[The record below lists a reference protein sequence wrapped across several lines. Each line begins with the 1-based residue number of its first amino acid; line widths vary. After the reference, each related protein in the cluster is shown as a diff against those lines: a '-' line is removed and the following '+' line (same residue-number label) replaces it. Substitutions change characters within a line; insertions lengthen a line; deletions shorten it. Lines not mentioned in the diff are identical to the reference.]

1 MRHNAGHS
9 NPHFSRLD
17 LFLFKNAKY
26 NLYMSFQFTSSGTMK
41 LAQFTTE
48 TCLNFMNF
56 VGMIVQ
62 RTLGIKFTITKITM

>member
-1 MRHNAGHS
+1 
-9 NPHFSRLD
+9 
-17 LFLFKNAKY
+17 
-26 NLYMSFQFTSSGTMK
+26 MSFQFTSSGTMK

-62 RTLGIKFTITKITM
+62 RTLGRVSVQGVESLWGDCRFILADWGS